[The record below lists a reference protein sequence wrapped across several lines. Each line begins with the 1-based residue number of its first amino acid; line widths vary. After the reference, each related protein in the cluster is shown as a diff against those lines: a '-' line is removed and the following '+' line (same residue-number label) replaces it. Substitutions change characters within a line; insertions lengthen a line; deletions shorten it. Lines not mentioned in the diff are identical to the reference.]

1 MTNRFHRV
9 RGKGSWR
16 RWALVPC
23 ALAAFL
29 ALQAAPGILASPA
42 PSKAL
47 QIYFVD
53 VEGGQATLFV
63 TPDKKSLLMDTGWDG
78 FNGRDADRIV
88 AAAKQA
94 GISKI
99 DFVLLT
105 HYHEDHTGGVP
116 QLVARIPVG
125 TFIDHGPNREAS
137 NSTTGKMFAAYQ
149 DVLAKGKYQHIL
161 AKPGLDLP
169 IPGIAAEVVSADGA
183 VLENA
188 LPGAGQANPVCGTAP
203 AETPAPSENTRSVGV
218 IFTFGKL
225 RILDLGDLTADKERE
240 LMCPVNK
247 LGMVDL
253 LVVSHHGSLT
263 SNDPVLL
270 DGIAP
275 RVAIM
280 DNGETKGGAPSSWE
294 HVEKSPRLVNLWQL
308 HYAKEGG
315 ATHNVADEFIA
326 NPAGVP
332 DAGHYLKV
340 TAFSDGSMDVFN
352 SRTNSTKHY
361 RPTATGTRKAAGSS
375 KRQNTGGR

>member
-1 MTNRFHRV
+1 MNGFQRV
-9 RGKGSWR
+9 GATGSR
-16 RWALVPC
+16 RRLTVAAS

-29 ALQAAPGILASPA
+29 ALQAAPRTAASPA
-42 PSKAL
+42 PGKAL

-63 TPDKKSLLMDTGWDG
+63 TPERKSLLIDTGWDG

-125 TFIDHGPNREAS
+125 AFIDHGPNREAA
-137 NSTTGKMFAAYQ
+137 NSTTGKMFEAYQ
-149 DVLAKGKYQHIL
+149 EVLAKGKYQHIL

-169 IPGIAAEVVSADGA
+169 IPGIAAKVVSADGA

-188 LPGAGQANPVCGTAP
+188 LPGAGEANPVCSTTP
-203 AETPAPSENTRSVGV
+203 AETPAPSENTRSIGV
-218 IFTFGKL
+218 IFSFGKL

-247 LGMVDL
+247 LGTVDL

-308 HYAKEGG
+308 HYSKEGG
-315 ATHNVADEFIA
+315 AAHNVAEEYIA

-340 TAFSDGSMDVFN
+340 TAFSDGGMDVFN
-352 SRTNSTKHY
+352 SRTNSTKDY
-361 RPTATGTRKAAGSS
+361 RPAATGTQKAASS
-375 KRQNTGGR
+375 KGRNSGGR